1 MKKFLWVVLC
11 IFLMLP
17 CTAAFGTEPDS
28 GAAVYDVETEVESYG
43 LDALDGYTGEAEDYY
58 TNGASFSD
66 TVLALATGQEV
77 LDARSILRL
86 IVQGLFGEGFD
97 CMALLLS
104 VIAISVL
111 FSLLNNMK
119 SSFHQE
125 TVSEIAFF
133 VCYLILAALIVQA
146 FGSAARLVT
155 STVKSTSVFINAL
168 APVLMTMLV
177 TSGGIVSAA
186 AVNPIILLAAQLAA
200 TVVERLL
207 MPLLY
212 SSAAL
217 YLVSEINETIR
228 VVKFADFLK
237 KTVKWALC
245 LILTVFAGI
254 LAIQGF
260 CSVPMDGAAAK
271 AAKYVVGT
279 AVPVVGSIL
288 SDTVET
294 VAGCSLVVKNATGA
308 AGMIAVLIIATAPVL
323 RLLAVCAV
331 FHISAA
337 VIEPIADKR
346 IANVMSN
353 VASVTSLMAAIV
365 ITVALLFLI
374 CIGMVMCIGSPA
386 AG

>member
-1 MKKFLWVVLC
+1 MKKVVWCVL
-11 IFLMLP
+11 LLLLLLP
-17 CTAAFGTEPDS
+17 LGGAYGEQADS
-28 GAAVYDVETEVESYG
+28 TPGYDVEAEVDSYG
-43 LDALDGYTGEAEDYY
+43 LDALDGYTGDAVDYF
-58 TNGASFSD
+58 TDGASFSD
-66 TVLALATGQEV
+66 TVRALATGETV
-77 LDARSILRL
+77 LDAKSVLRL
-86 IVQGLFGEGFD
+86 IVQGLFGEGYD
-97 CMALLLS
+97 CLALLLS

-119 SSFHQE
+119 SSFNKE

-133 VCYLILAALIVQA
+133 VCYLILSGIIVQA
-146 FGSAARLVT
+146 FGSAAKLVT
-155 STVKSTSVFINAL
+155 NTVRTASIFINAL

-186 AVNPIILLAAQLAA
+186 AVNPVILLAAELSAV
-200 TVVERLL
+200 VVERLL

-217 YLVSEINETIR
+217 YIVSEINETIR

-237 KTVKWALC
+237 KTVKWGLC
-245 LILTVFAGI
+245 LILTVFVGI
-254 LAIQGF
+254 LSIQGF
-260 CSVPMDGAAAK
+260 CSVPLDGAAAK
-271 AAKYVVGT
+271 TAKYVVGT

-294 VAGCSLVVKNATGA
+294 VVGCSMVVKNATGA
-308 AGMIAVLIIATAPVL
+308 AGMIAVLVIVTAPIL

-353 VASVTSLMAAIV
+353 IASVTSLMAAVV
-365 ITVALLFLI
+365 ITVALLFII
-374 CIGMVMCIGSPA
+374 CIGMVMCIGAPA
-386 AG
+386 V